1 DSTVLLSEQLIA
13 LVRENR
19 AQLAP
24 TLAELEDVVALLR
37 RNQAN
42 LDASIKRFAPF
53 VRVFANNLGNG
64 RWFDTVVHNLGPA
77 VESAKPGCYGD
88 GRQVQLEPNCPGE
101 QVNQPQDPRRNP

>member
-1 DSTVLLSEQLIA
+1 
-13 LVRENR
+13 VRENR